1 MKLPNK
7 IKNLNKLNKSILI
20 PKYIYFNFIH
30 LEKRKKILSK
40 IKKNFKKKL

>member
-20 PKYIYFNFIH
+20 PKYIYFNFYTF
-30 LEKRKKILSK
+30 RKE
-40 IKKNFKKKL
+40 KKNFKQNKKKL